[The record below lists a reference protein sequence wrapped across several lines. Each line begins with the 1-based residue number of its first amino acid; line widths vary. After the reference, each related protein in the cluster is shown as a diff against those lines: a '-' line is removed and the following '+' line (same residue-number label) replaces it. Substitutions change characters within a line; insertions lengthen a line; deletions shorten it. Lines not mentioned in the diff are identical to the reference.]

1 MSSLALDEID
11 EEDQEEPPLYAEAIY
26 RLYNKGATGPLTRII
41 GRLLPADIAQ
51 VINSAR
57 DPKEAMDLFELVTD
71 PKEAG
76 ATIKEVDEELQH
88 HILNHLPVETAV
100 PILESLPPDTRSQL
114 IGSLSPILGERLMS
128 AMRLDTKEE
137 VEELLQY
144 LPETAGSL
152 MNSRFFAVLES
163 STAGDCILALRG
175 LASYELVFYV
185 YVYDEVNRLTGVTS
199 LRQLILAPPDK
210 PVKEIMNT
218 RVHRVNVNTPQD
230 EVAKEVTVHH
240 LLAIPVV
247 DDTGE
252 LCGIVTVDDL
262 IHVIQDADTQ
272 AMIKQATGRS
282 GDSKLNIMTKHFVE
296 VARGRLPWLAVPFLG
311 GLAAAYILSYF
322 EHTMAAVIQLSFFMP
337 MIFGMAGNVGSQ
349 AATVAVR
356 GLATRTIHVRD
367 WARLLFK
374 EISVGMLIGGFYALC
389 LSSYA
394 YLVFDSSTLA
404 FVVGISIL
412 SNITYAGVIAASLP
426 LLIQRLGHDP
436 AIGGGP
442 YVLTAIDVLGV
453 INYLFIAT
461 TVYQL

>member
-185 YVYDEVNRLTGVTS
+185 YVYDEVNRLTG
-199 LRQLILAPPDK
+199 
-210 PVKEIMNT
+210 
-218 RVHRVNVNTPQD
+218 
-230 EVAKEVTVHH
+230 
-240 LLAIPVV
+240 
-247 DDTGE
+247 
-252 LCGIVTVDDL
+252 
-262 IHVIQDADTQ
+262 
-272 AMIKQATGRS
+272 
-282 GDSKLNIMTKHFVE
+282 
-296 VARGRLPWLAVPFLG
+296 
-311 GLAAAYILSYF
+311 
-322 EHTMAAVIQLSFFMP
+322 
-337 MIFGMAGNVGSQ
+337 
-349 AATVAVR
+349 
-356 GLATRTIHVRD
+356 
-367 WARLLFK
+367 
-374 EISVGMLIGGFYALC
+374 
-389 LSSYA
+389 
-394 YLVFDSSTLA
+394 
-404 FVVGISIL
+404 
-412 SNITYAGVIAASLP
+412 SLP
-426 LLIQRLGHDP
+426 CASSSWPPPTSPSRRS
-436 AIGGGP
+436 
-442 YVLTAIDVLGV
+442 
-453 INYLFIAT
+453 
-461 TVYQL
+461 

>member
-1 MSSLALDEID
+1 MAAEVMATLTPQMLADVVREADTTRLAPILN
-11 EEDQEEPPLYAEAIY
+11 QLPPDDLVDF
-26 RLYNKGATGPLTRII
+26 I
-41 GRLLPADIAQ
+41 GKL
-51 VINSAR
+51 
-57 DPKEAMDLFELVTD
+57 
-71 PKEAG
+71 
-76 ATIKEVDEELQH
+76 DEELSAKVTS
-88 HILNHLPVETAV
+88 LLTKDSKED
-100 PILESLPPDTRSQL
+100 LED
-114 IGSLSPILGERLMS
+114 
-128 AMRLDTKEE
+128 
-137 VEELLQY
+137 LLQY
-144 LPETAGSL
+144 DPNSAGGIMTTDYFTMTDDSRVEQAVEAIRSRADMEDVGMVYYIYVTNNHGRL
-152 MNSRFFAVLES
+152 M
-163 STAGDCILALRG
+163 
-175 LASYELVFYV
+175 
-185 YVYDEVNRLTGVTS
+185 GVVS
-199 LRQLILAPPDK
+199 LRQLLLAHPAKLLRD
-210 PVKEIMNT
+210 VMNPRIISART
-218 RVHRVNVNTPQD
+218 SDSQET
-230 EVAKEVTVHH
+230 VAKLVDKYR

-367 WARLLFK
+367 WTRLLIK

-412 SNITYAGVIAASLP
+412 SNITYAGVIAARLP